1 MPWPVL
7 TLAAAS
13 GLASAACLVHLWRRR
28 DGVGKKTVWT
38 VVLVLP
44 LFGPLLYGS
53 LYRGLTAQP
62 EGERAKELELDT
74 LPGSLGHHPAE
85 HHEH

>member
-7 TLAAAS
+7 VLFAAS
-13 GLASAACLVHLWRRR
+13 VLASLACVIHLWRRR
-28 DGVGKKTVWT
+28 DGLGKKTVWT
-38 VVLVLP
+38 IVLVLP

-53 LYRGLTAQP
+53 LYSGLTAQP

-74 LPGSLGHHPAE
+74 LPGAIGHQPAE